1 MAQQQSTLRG
11 SLTGPTVDAPPDY
24 AQKGAGQLELFDKGK
39 HHFAN
44 GRQTWSRTLSR
55 PSHPPPSAPG
65 DLRRS
70 RASRALSVAR
80 WSRGAHRKSGEA
92 RRERASKGA
101 TSGTRA
107 AARRAASAQLLR
119 SSTACSASSAGRA
132 VLARTRPSYGAR
144 ATPKPAQRALDHLC
158 AQNRRREE
166 AVVARALAT
175 LLFLDPAS
183 PRSMHRVGYS
193 KTRPS
198 LRPTREVA
206 RTILRCARKQGRRAE
221 PALDDVNGTAAQY
234 YKHRT
239 LNR

>member
-1 MAQQQSTLRG
+1 MR
-11 SLTGPTVDAPPDY
+11 
-24 AQKGAGQLELFDKGK
+24 
-39 HHFAN
+39 
-44 GRQTWSRTLSR
+44 
-55 PSHPPPSAPG
+55 
-65 DLRRS
+65 
-70 RASRALSVAR
+70 
-80 WSRGAHRKSGEA
+80 
-92 RRERASKGA
+92 
-101 TSGTRA
+101 
-107 AARRAASAQLLR
+107 
-119 SSTACSASSAGRA
+119 
-132 VLARTRPSYGAR
+132 ARTRPSYGAK

-234 YKHRT
+234 YKDRT